1 VVENRGC
8 DKEST
13 VSPIVAHAPA
23 AVNQPRPFVLT
34 RFDVTQHC
42 LELTL
47 VDRRSDVCRRI
58 QPVADDERCGSRG
71 QPIAKRIAI
80 TIGLLCSKTFT
91 YDGMYEGMLAEEY
104 GIPLDSI
111 NKVNIKGKFIVWHGE
126 DDTRVD
132 IPLKDTH
139 KHTRPGCTT
148 CPDFAAQHADIST
161 GGLGQGDGWTLTL
174 VRTQRGLEWMEGL
187 RDAGLIEVRPGT
199 DDPAA
204 LNLMDKL
211 ALASR
216 KRWPA
221 TRLGMT
227 DGAAA
232 PGRATLPVPLP
243 MPEVRP
249 AT

>member
-1 VVENRGC
+1 VTDREG
-8 DKEST
+8 
-13 VSPIVAHAPA
+13 
-23 AVNQPRPFVLT
+23 VLRT
-34 RFDVTQHC
+34 
-42 LELTL
+42 
-47 VDRRSDVCRRI
+47 
-58 QPVADDERCGSRG
+58 AGSRYTYSANPLAMRDAEAAG
-71 QPIAKRIAI
+71 LKSLALVGMSCQASINGTVNARRLNKYAKRIAI

-91 YDGMYEGMLAEEY
+91 YDGMYEGMLEEEY

-111 NKVNIKGKFIVWHGE
+111 SKVNIKGKFIVWHGD

-174 VRTQRGLEWMEGL
+174 VRTQRGLEWMQGL
-187 RDAGLIEVRPGT
+187 RDAGLIEVRPGS

-204 LNLMDKL
+204 MNLMNKL

-216 KRWPA
+216 KRWPT
-221 TRLGMT
+221 TRLGLD
-227 DGAAA
+227 DGAAR
-232 PGRATLPVPLP
+232 PGVATLPPLLP
-243 MPEVRP
+243 VPEVPPR
-249 AT
+249 A